1 MLGSSSN
8 SPEDRVVDVVKR
20 LLAEL
25 SINRPVCSDDD
36 LREVGLSSL
45 DMVNLMLSVE
55 AEFDLEIP
63 EIDITSA
70 NFRSIS
76 AISNLVTTLLNNA

>member
-36 LREVGLSSL
+36 LREIGLSSL

>member
-1 MLGSSSN
+1 MLDPSSN
-8 SPEDRVVDVVKR
+8 SPEARVVSVVKR
-20 LLAEL
+20 LLVEL
-25 SINRPVCSDDD
+25 SISRPVCSDDD
-36 LREVGLSSL
+36 LREVGLGSL
-45 DMVNLMLSVE
+45 DMVNLMLSIE

-63 EIDITSA
+63 EIDITPA

>member
-36 LREVGLSSL
+36 LRDVGLSSL

-76 AISNLVTTLLNNA
+76 AISDLVTTLLNNA

>member
-55 AEFDLEIP
+55 TEFDLEIP
-63 EIDITSA
+63 EIDITSV

>member
-1 MLGSSSN
+1 MLDPSSN
-8 SPEDRVVDVVKR
+8 SPEARVVSVVQR
-20 LLAEL
+20 LLVEL
-25 SINRPVCSDDD
+25 SISRPVCSDDD

-63 EIDITSA
+63 EIDITPA

>member
-1 MLGSSSN
+1 MSHPHSD
-8 SPEDRVVDVVKR
+8 SPEERVVDVVQR
-20 LLAEL
+20 LLAER
-25 SINRPVCSDDD
+25 SISRPLCSNDD
-36 LREVGLSSL
+36 LREVGLTSL

-63 EIDITSA
+63 EIDITPA

-76 AISNLVTTLLNNA
+76 RISSLITALLNNT